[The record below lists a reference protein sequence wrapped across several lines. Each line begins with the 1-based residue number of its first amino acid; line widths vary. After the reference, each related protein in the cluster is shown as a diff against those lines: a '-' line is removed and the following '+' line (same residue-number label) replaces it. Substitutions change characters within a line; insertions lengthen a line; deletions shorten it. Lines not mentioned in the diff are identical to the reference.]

1 MRFTRCF
8 AGITIFA
15 ASNFEGKTMA
25 LILNI
30 ETSTGVCS
38 VSLAENG
45 TLLHKKESA
54 EGMNHSRLL
63 TVFIDELFAESNI
76 SLKKLDA
83 VAVSKGPGS
92 YTGLRIGVSV
102 AKGLCYGLGIP
113 LISVNSLES
122 LGNYTAL
129 NTTQFFDI
137 KPGSE
142 PLFCPM
148 IDARRMEVYTA
159 LYNSAGEEIK
169 PISAEI
175 ITEEFLLPELEK
187 HPVLFFGDGAAKC
200 KNVLTHP
207 NAIFAGPEA
216 TSAVF
221 MQQLSKKKFQLQQF
235 EDVAY
240 FEPFYL
246 KNFVATIPKNKVF

>member
-1 MRFTRCF
+1 
-8 AGITIFA
+8 
-15 ASNFEGKTMA
+15 MA

-30 ETSTGVCS
+30 ETSTEVCS

-45 TLLHKKESA
+45 NCVHKKESA

-76 SLKKLDA
+76 SMKKLDA

-122 LGNYTAL
+122 LGVYAAMNYT
-129 NTTQFFDI
+129 QFSEV
-137 KPGSE
+137 KPESG

-159 LYNSAGEEIK
+159 LYNSNGEEIK

-175 ITEEFLLPELEK
+175 IAGDFLQRELEK
-187 HPVLFFGDGAAKC
+187 HPVLFFGNGAAKC
-200 KNVLTHP
+200 KNLLTNP
-207 NAIFAGPEA
+207 NAVFAGPVA
-216 TSAVF
+216 TSAIF
-221 MQQLSKKKFQLQQF
+221 MQQLSDKKFQLQQF

>member
-1 MRFTRCF
+1 
-8 AGITIFA
+8 
-15 ASNFEGKTMA
+15 MA

-30 ETSTGVCS
+30 ETSTEVCS

-45 TLLHKKESA
+45 NLLHKKESA

-102 AKGLCYGLGIP
+102 AKGLCYGLEIP

-122 LGNYTAL
+122 LGIYAAL
-129 NTTQFFDI
+129 NYMQFSEV
-137 KPGSE
+137 KPESG

-159 LYNSAGEEIK
+159 LYNANGEEIR

-175 ITEEFLLPELEK
+175 INGDFLQKELEK
-187 HPVLFFGDGAAKC
+187 HPVLFLGNGAAKC
-200 KNVLTHP
+200 KNLLTNP

-216 TSAVF
+216 TSAGF
-221 MQQLSKKKFQLQQF
+221 MQQLSEKKFQLQQF

>member
-1 MRFTRCF
+1 
-8 AGITIFA
+8 
-15 ASNFEGKTMA
+15 MA

-30 ETSTGVCS
+30 ETSTEVCS

-45 TLLHKKESA
+45 NLLHKKESA

-63 TVFIDELFAESNI
+63 TVFIDELFAESNF

-102 AKGLCYGLGIP
+102 AKGLCYGMGIP

-122 LGNYTAL
+122 LGVYAAL
-129 NTTQFFDI
+129 NFNQFSAV
-137 KPGSE
+137 KPESG

-159 LYNSAGEEIK
+159 LYNSTGEEIK

-175 ITEEFLLPELEK
+175 ITEGFLQLELEK
-187 HPVLFFGDGAAKC
+187 HPVLFFGNGAAKC

-207 NAIFAGPEA
+207 NAIFAGPEI
-216 TSAVF
+216 TSAEF
-221 MQQLSKKKFQLQQF
+221 MQPLSDKKFQLQQF